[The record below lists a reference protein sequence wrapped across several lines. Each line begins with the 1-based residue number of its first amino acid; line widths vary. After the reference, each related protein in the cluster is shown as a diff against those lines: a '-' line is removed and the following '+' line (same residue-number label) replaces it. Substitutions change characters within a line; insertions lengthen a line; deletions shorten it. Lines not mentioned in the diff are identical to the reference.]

1 MSRRIFHVVFA
12 DDWAGAQRFGEYEG
26 STRAKTLDEVGF
38 IHAATAEQLE
48 HVLTAVYRD
57 ADLPLVVAVIDED
70 ALREAGVDTRWEEI
84 PQSSST
90 PGTTGPAHHGR
101 LAPDS
106 GRRRRRNT
114 SRPQERREVDG
125 SRRLGLRRR
134 RFDAVAGSALVA

>member
-90 PGTTGPAHHGR
+90 PGTQAPRITGALP
-101 LAPDS
+101 LTPDVVVAEIPLDHKNGGKWTVPDVS
-106 GRRRRRNT
+106 GY
-114 SRPQERREVDG
+114 
-125 SRRLGLRRR
+125 
-134 RFDAVAGSALVA
+134 AVGDSTP